1 MNNENYS
8 NVLLK
13 GILNLNCNRKYKKH
27 NQANF
32 FVIHMMLNYDAP
44 LYRPPSEARSL
55 IFQVTLGCSFNEC
68 SFCDM
73 YRSKEYS
80 ERSWDEIKT
89 EIDMMAN
96 YLPDTKRVF
105 LADGDALNLDSEFMI
120 KIVKYIRVKFA
131 NIERISC
138 YAMPMNILKK
148 TPEELKKMNEA
159 GLNMFYLGI
168 ESGSD
173 IVLKKVT
180 KGAIAK
186 TIIKSVNKAKD
197 AGYEMSCMIIL
208 GLGGKTYS
216 KEHIKGTAEVISACS
231 PQYVGALTLY
241 LENGIKQEFI
251 DKFEGEFIKINDDE
265 SLKELH
271 DLISQIETKNKIIFR
286 ANHGS
291 NAYTIKGTFPQ
302 DKQDMIDKIDWMK
315 QHPEIIR
322 PQGLRGF

>member
-1 MNNENYS
+1 MPKIRIETIKKIIKENE
-8 NVLLK
+8 
-13 GILNLNCNRKYKKH
+13 IDRE
-27 NQANF
+27 
-32 FVIHMMLNYDAP
+32 MMLNYDAP

-80 ERSWDEIKT
+80 ERSWDDVKA

-96 YLPDTKRVF
+96 YVPDTRRVF
-105 LADGDALNLDSEFMI
+105 LADGDALNLDSEYMI
-120 KIVKYIRVKFA
+120 KILKYIREKFA

-159 GLNMFYLGI
+159 GLDMFYLGI

-180 KGAIAK
+180 KGAVAK
-186 TIIKSVNKAKD
+186 TIIKSVNKAKE
-197 AGYEMSCMIIL
+197 AGYIMSCMVIL
-208 GLGGKTYS
+208 GLGGKKYS
-216 KEHIKGTAEVISACS
+216 KDHIQGTAQVISACS
-231 PQYVGALTLY
+231 PHYVGALTLY

-251 DKFEGEFIKINDDE
+251 DKYNGEFVKINDDE
-265 SLKELH
+265 SLEELYGLIDQINTKEE
-271 DLISQIETKNKIIFR
+271 IVFR
-286 ANHGS
+286 VNHGS
-291 NAYTIKGTFPQ
+291 NAYTVKGTFPE
-302 DKQDMIDKIDWMK
+302 DKQEMLDKVEWMK
-315 QHPEIIR
+315 EHPEIVR
-322 PQGLRGF
+322 PQGIRGF

>member
-1 MNNENYS
+1 MPKIRIETIKKIIKENE
-8 NVLLK
+8 
-13 GILNLNCNRKYKKH
+13 IDRE
-27 NQANF
+27 
-32 FVIHMMLNYDAP
+32 MMLNYDAP

-80 ERSWDEIKT
+80 ERSWDDVKA

-96 YLPDTKRVF
+96 YVPDTKRVF
-105 LADGDALNLDSEFMI
+105 LADGDALNLDSEYMI
-120 KIVKYIRVKFA
+120 KIIKYIKEKFA

-159 GLNMFYLGI
+159 GLDMFYLGI

-180 KGAIAK
+180 KGAVAK
-186 TIIKSVNKAKD
+186 TIIKSVNKAKE
-197 AGYEMSCMIIL
+197 AGYIMSCMVIL
-208 GLGGKTYS
+208 GLGGKKYS
-216 KEHIKGTAEVISACS
+216 KDHIQGTAQVISACS
-231 PQYVGALTLY
+231 PHYVGALTLY

-251 DKFEGEFIKINDDE
+251 DKYNGEFVKINDDE
-265 SLKELH
+265 SLEELYGLIDQINTKEE
-271 DLISQIETKNKIIFR
+271 IVFR
-286 ANHGS
+286 VNHGS
-291 NAYTIKGTFPQ
+291 NAYTVKGTFPE
-302 DKQDMIDKIDWMK
+302 DKQEMLDKVEWMK
-315 QHPEIIR
+315 EHPEIVR
-322 PQGLRGF
+322 PQGIRGF

>member
-1 MNNENYS
+1 
-8 NVLLK
+8 
-13 GILNLNCNRKYKKH
+13 
-27 NQANF
+27 
-32 FVIHMMLNYDAP
+32 MLNYDAP

-80 ERSWDEIKT
+80 ERPWEEIKI
-89 EIDMMAN
+89 EIDMMAKQ
-96 YLPDTKRVF
+96 LPDTTRVF
-105 LADGDALNLDSEFMI
+105 LADGDALNLDADYMV
-120 KIVKYIRVKFA
+120 KIVKYIHEKFP
-131 NIERISC
+131 NLERISC

-148 TPEELKKMNEA
+148 TPEELKKMYDA
-159 GLNMFYLGI
+159 GLTMFYLGI

-180 KGAIAK
+180 KGATSK

-197 AGYEMSCMIIL
+197 AGYLMSCMVIL
-208 GLGGKTYS
+208 GLGGKKYS
-216 KEHIKGTAEVISACS
+216 KEHIQGTAEVISACS

-241 LENGIKQEFI
+241 LENGIKDEFLQ
-251 DKFEGEFIKINDDE
+251 KYNGEFVRLNDDE
-265 SLKELH
+265 ALNELE
-271 DLISQIETKNKIIFR
+271 DLLSKIETKEEIIFR

-302 DKQDMIDKIDWMK
+302 DKQKMIEQLRWMRE
-315 QHPEIIR
+315 HPEVVR